1 MNLKVERIN
10 NIDLQLLEDFKFS
23 QNNNKKEIKKN
34 NVISE
39 ESFNELFHNELDKL
53 EKEDNP

>member
-34 NVISE
+34 IVIPE
-39 ESFNELFHNELDKL
+39 KSFNELFHNELDKL